1 MMRFTPRLLLA
12 LVLLQLWGCSFDRK
26 LTMKCK
32 GDCTMDV
39 NVHNEID
46 ELPKEKK

>member
-1 MMRFTPRLLLA
+1 MRFTPRLLLA

-26 LTMKCK
+26 LQLRCK
-32 GDCTMDV
+32 GDCTLDV